1 MFVYSKMVPDDSEK
15 LVLSVAEVRKKLGL
29 SKGSIYE
36 AVRSGQIPSIRF
48 GRRILIPVA
57 SLHRLL
63 EDPRKWGMPLGLTNV
78 ADCAVSIPR
87 TISLGLFSSRLVDD
101 ISES

>member
-1 MFVYSKMVPDDSEK
+1 MAPDDSEK

-36 AVRSGQIPSIRF
+36 AVRNGQIPSIRF

-63 EDPRKWGMPLGLTNV
+63 EDPKALNLTPTPKTGMLKVESGECGNG
-78 ADCAVSIPR
+78 DER
-87 TISLGLFSSRLVDD
+87 HISH
-101 ISES
+101 E